1 MPNFAVTVGR
11 LGGRHRTAREVS
23 RGEPFQHQESTSM
36 VTSDL
41 PAAALVKSLINPVTI
56 VCALFACTLAYD
68 EPFAGQYMVLGILFF
83 LISTQ
88 VFDDVDVFRPIRGA
102 HATREERKLI
112 FDWIIVVG
120 ILLFLAFAT
129 KLSAQ
134 FSRKVLLTWF
144 AVTPFAL
151 ILAHMLARAV
161 VRRMAVQ
168 GNGSRSMVI
177 VGANPLGYKLA
188 QRVLDDP
195 FCGAGVKGFFDDRN
209 PTRLELA
216 AGPLL
221 GGLQDLPAWVR
232 EQGVGTIYITLPMV
246 AQPRIMR
253 MLDELGDTTAS
264 VYFVPDIFAFDL
276 IQARFDEL
284 EGIPVVAICE
294 SPFAGFNSVLKR
306 LSDIV
311 FAGAAL
317 LVLWPVMLA
326 IAAGIKWTSPGPVLF
341 KQRRYGLDGAQIMV
355 YKFRSMKVLEDG
367 SQVRQ
372 ATRGDERITPF
383 GAFLRRT
390 SLDELPQLLNVLQ
403 GTMSIVGPRPH
414 AVAHNEQYRKLIKRY
429 MVRHK
434 VKPGITGWAQVNGY
448 RGETETV
455 EKMESRVAYDLDYMR
470 NWSVALDLWI
480 MVRTLTVV
488 FRDRNAY

>member
-1 MPNFAVTVGR
+1 
-11 LGGRHRTAREVS
+11 
-23 RGEPFQHQESTSM
+23 M

-68 EPFAGQYMVLGILFF
+68 EPFAGQYMVLGILVF

-88 VFDDVDVFRPIRGA
+88 VFDDVDVFRQIRGA
-102 HATREERKLI
+102 HATREGRKLVL
-112 FDWIIVVG
+112 DWIIVIG

-134 FSRKVLLTWF
+134 FSRKVVLTWF
-144 AVTPFAL
+144 VVTPFAL
-151 ILAHMLARAV
+151 LLAHMVARFA
-161 VRRMAVQ
+161 VRRLAVHR
-168 GNGSRSMVI
+168 NGLRSMVI
-177 VGANPLGYKLA
+177 VGANALGCKLA
-188 QRVLDDP
+188 QRVLEDP
-195 FCGAGVKGFFDDRN
+195 YCADGVGGFFDDRN
-209 PTRLELA
+209 PARLGGA

-232 EQGVGTIYITLPMV
+232 EHGVGTIYITLPMV
-246 AQPRIMR
+246 AQPRIMKV
-253 MLDELGDTTAS
+253 LDELGDTTAS

-306 LSDIV
+306 LCDIV
-311 FAGAAL
+311 FGGAAL

-367 SQVRQ
+367 AVVRQ
-372 ATRGDERITPF
+372 ATRNDDRITPL

-434 VKPGITGWAQVNGY
+434 VKPGITGWAQVNGF
-448 RGETETV
+448 RGETATV

-470 NWSVALDLWI
+470 NWSVALDFWI
-480 MVRTLTVV
+480 MLRTVTVV

>member
-1 MPNFAVTVGR
+1 
-11 LGGRHRTAREVS
+11 
-23 RGEPFQHQESTSM
+23 M
-36 VTSDL
+36 VTSD
-41 PAAALVKSLINPVTI
+41 PPVIGLVKSLINPVTI
-56 VCALFACTLAYD
+56 VTALFACTLVYD
-68 EPFAGQYMVLGILFF
+68 EPFAGPYMVLGILAF

-88 VFDDVDVFRPIRGA
+88 VFDDVDVFRSWRGA
-102 HATREERKLI
+102 HSTEEDRKVI
-112 FDWIIVVG
+112 FDWVIVIG

-129 KLSAQ
+129 KLSSE
-134 FSRKVLLTWF
+134 FSRKVVLTWF
-144 AVTPFAL
+144 AVTPVAL
-151 ILAHMLARAV
+151 ILAHAAARFIV
-161 VRRMAVQ
+161 HRMAMQ
-168 GNGSRSMVI
+168 LNSTRSMVI
-177 VGANPLGYKLA
+177 VGANPLGFKLA
-188 QRVLDDP
+188 QRIQEDP
-195 FCGAGVKGFFDDRN
+195 YYGAEVKGFFDDRN

-216 AGPLL
+216 SGPLL
-221 GGLQDLPAWVR
+221 GSIQDLPAWVQ
-232 EQGVGTIYITLPMV
+232 EHAVSTIYITLPMV
-246 AQPRIMR
+246 AQPRIMK

-306 LSDIV
+306 AFDIV
-311 FAGAAL
+311 FAGAAMM
-317 LVLWPVMLA
+317 VLWPVMLA
-326 IAAGIKWTSPGPVLF
+326 IAIGIKRTSPGPVLF
-341 KQRRYGLDGAQIMV
+341 KQRRYGLDGAEIMV

-367 SQVRQ
+367 AVVRQ
-372 ATRGDERITPF
+372 ATRADDRITPF

-390 SLDELPQLLNVLQ
+390 SLDELPQFLNVLQ

-429 MVRHK
+429 MLRHK

-470 NWSVALDLWI
+470 NWSVTLDIWI
-480 MVRTLTVV
+480 MLRTVTVV
-488 FRDRNAY
+488 FKDRNAY